1 MVVKHRTKDFSMELS
16 EQRALVT
23 GATAGIGRETAK
35 LLAGEGAHVFVA
47 GRNAARG
54 AQTVAAIGE
63 AGGKAEFIAADMADL
78 ASVRRLAEQVGDV
91 DILVNNAA
99 VFPFAPTAQ
108 QTVEPYEDMFDINVR
123 APFFLTAALAPRMA
137 AKGSGS
143 IVNISSMAATIGLPG
158 AAAYAATKAALA
170 SLTRTWAAEFGGRGV
185 RVNTV
190 SPGPTRTDSV
200 LEMLGDDLERQGAQ
214 APLGHAGDP
223 REIAEVVLFLAS
235 PRSSY
240 VSGVTL
246 AADGGRTAV

>member
-1 MVVKHRTKDFSMELS
+1 MELS

-35 LLAGEGAHVFVA
+35 LLAREGAHVFVT
-47 GRNAARG
+47 GRNAGRG
-54 AQTVAAIGE
+54 AETVAAIEE

-78 ASVRRLAEQVGDV
+78 ASVRRLAEEVGDV

-99 VFPFAPTAQ
+99 AFPFAPTAE
-108 QTVEPYEDMFDINVR
+108 QTVQPYEEMFDINVR
-123 APFFLTAALAPRMA
+123 APFFLTAALAPKMA

-143 IVNISSMAATIGLPG
+143 IVNIASMAATLGLPG
-158 AAAYAATKAALA
+158 AAAYGATKAALA
-170 SLTRTWAAEFGGRGV
+170 SLTRTWAAEFGARGV

-190 SPGPTRTDSV
+190 APGPTRTDAV
-200 LEMLGDDLERQGAQ
+200 LEMLGDNVELQGAQ
-214 APLGHAGDP
+214 APLGRSADP

-235 PRSSY
+235 GRSSY